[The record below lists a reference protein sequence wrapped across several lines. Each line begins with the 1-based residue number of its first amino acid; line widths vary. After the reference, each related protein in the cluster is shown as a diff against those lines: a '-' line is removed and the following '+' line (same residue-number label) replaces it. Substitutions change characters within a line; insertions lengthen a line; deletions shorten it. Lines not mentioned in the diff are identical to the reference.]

1 VVLGLGCGVTR
12 VSREMWDEEFQR
24 AAVVSESCCGFGQL
38 NVWIKE
44 QNSRLK
50 GRIYIGQLKVWIKEQ
65 NSRLK
70 GRIYKF

>member
-1 VVLGLGCGVTR
+1 LVQR
-12 VSREMWDEEFQR
+12 SRIK
-24 AAVVSESCCGFGQL
+24 
-38 NVWIKE
+38 VWIKE